1 MTRIFLCLLLFV
13 ATALAGSCLFA
24 ADFAAWCG
32 ETLFFTCKNVNRG
45 ETIVDFKPTIEGLP
59 KSFTARIGIARPV
72 KFEREP
78 NSGEF
83 IVAWD
88 KIEWDGGEA
97 AFAPGAHR
105 LVVCEMHV
113 PKNAKSGVY
122 KFKAGLKSHTLK
134 VVDRVLPPPSEW
146 KYYLDIW
153 QHPWAVARWEA
164 CEPFSKKHYA
174 AMRPLW
180 EHLASAGQKVVT
192 TTVTK
197 LPWNHQCYD
206 GYGTMIRHIKMND
219 GSWNFDY
226 SVFDEYVEFCFDC
239 GIGPDIACYSMVP
252 WKYIVYAENEKG
264 EEIKIEAKPGSKDFE
279 DYWKPFLIDFSKHLK
294 EKGWLGRT
302 YISMDERSVEDMRAI
317 SAFVKKHAPEL
328 KISTAG
334 NFDPSKYPELKIDNY
349 CPVIDKVTT
358 KFIAN
363 NVETRRNSGMLTTY
377 YVCCV
382 PRKPNTFM
390 ESQLEESFWCGFFP
404 AAKNLDGFLRWAY
417 NSWPYDP
424 RNDASFG
431 PFRAGD
437 TFLVYPDNQHSCR
450 FLELRN
456 GIQAAEKFRILKET
470 ASKEFRAEMDALSA
484 EYDYFAARKEKA
496 DLKPLKEKTLELV
509 NRDTLK

>member
-1 MTRIFLCLLLFV
+1 MKYFFSFSLSLFV
-13 ATALAGSCLFA
+13 TLFIAKGSFA
-24 ADFAAWCG
+24 ADFSAWRG
-32 ETLFFTCKNVNRG
+32 ETLFFTHKSVNRG
-45 ETIVDFKPTIEGLP
+45 VTILDFKPTIEGLP
-59 KSFTARIGIARPV
+59 KSFTARVGIARPV

-88 KIEWDGGEA
+88 KIEWNASET
-97 AFAPGAHR
+97 AFASGAHR
-105 LVVCEMHV
+105 LVVCEIQI
-113 PKNAKSGVY
+113 PKNAKSGIY
-122 KFKAGLKSHTLK
+122 KFKTGLESHTLK

-206 GYGTMIRHIKMND
+206 GYGTMIRHIKLND
-219 GSWNFDY
+219 GSWKFDY

-279 DYWKPFLIDFSKHLK
+279 DYWKPFLIDLSKHLK

-334 NFDPSKYPELKIDNY
+334 NFDPSKHPELKIDNY

-456 GIQAAEKFRILKET
+456 GIQTAEKFRILKES
-470 ASKEFRAEMDALSA
+470 ASKELRAEMDALSA

-496 DLKPLKEKTLELV
+496 DLKPLKDKTLELV

>member
-1 MTRIFLCLLLFV
+1 MWYTEVRYPEDRNDIISNIPYTGLLYTTDSV
-13 ATALAGSCLFA
+13 SSALAITPQTVVKHEASEVPEGNAEFWRITNTPAGDATVSLKVTKLWDPGELGGNEVYEELSVKIKLLDDGEESGLE
-24 ADFAAWCG
+24 ADLSLRNSW
-32 ETLFFTCKNVNRG
+32 TYTFT
-45 ETIVDFKPTIEGLP
+45 GLP
-59 KSFTARIGIARPV
+59 K
-72 KFEREP
+72 
-78 NSGEF
+78 
-83 IVAWD
+83 
-88 KIEWDGGEA
+88 
-97 AFAPGAHR
+97 
-105 LVVCEMHV
+105 
-113 PKNAKSGVY
+113 
-122 KFKAGLKSHTLK
+122 
-134 VVDRVLPPPSEW
+134 
-146 KYYLDIW
+146 
-153 QHPWAVARWEA
+153 
-164 CEPFSKKHYA
+164 
-174 AMRPLW
+174 
-180 EHLASAGQKVVT
+180 
-192 TTVTK
+192 
-197 LPWNHQCYD
+197 
-206 GYGTMIRHIKMND
+206 
-219 GSWNFDY
+219 FD
-226 SVFDEYVEFCFDC
+226 
-239 GIGPDIACYSMVP
+239 
-252 WKYIVYAENEKG
+252 EKG

-358 KFIAN
+358 KFISN

-390 ESQLEESFWCGFFP
+390 ESGLEESFWCGFFP

-456 GIQAAEKFRILKET
+456 GIQAAEKFRILKES
-470 ASKEFRAEMDALSA
+470 ASKGLRAEMDALSA

-496 DLKPLKEKTLELV
+496 DLKPLKDKTLELV